1 MQIEVFSIPMEGD
14 NEATEQLNRFLR
26 AHKVLCIEKAPV
38 IANGRQYWSVCVEY
52 LPRRP
57 GAAPANSA
65 ATASFEKA
73 KVDYRQVLSSAEF
86 SRFSKLRQLRKRLAE
101 SESQPLYALFTNA
114 QLAEMAQKVPK
125 SKAALGAV
133 AGVGEAKLERYAD
146 ALLGL
151 LSSMAGPESVVG
163 ASNGS
168 STGLSAEQGIQPS
181 GVRQHGSAGE
191 SATALAAGSTIADAS
206 PAAPLLESSCS
217 LLLAG
222 AD

>member
-38 IANGRQYWSVCVEY
+38 VANGRQYWSVCVEF

-57 GAAPANSA
+57 GAAPANPA
-65 ATASFEKA
+65 AAGNFEKT
-73 KVDYRQVLSSAEF
+73 KVDYRQVLTSAEF
-86 SRFSKLRQLRKRLAE
+86 SRFSKLRQLRKRLAD

-125 SKAALGAV
+125 SKAALSTV

-151 LSSMAGPESVVG
+151 LSSMAGPEAPIDAMSGNG
-163 ASNGS
+163 ASV
-168 STGLSAEQGIQPS
+168 AAP
-181 GVRQHGSAGE
+181 AGNH
-191 SATALAAGSTIADAS
+191 SNALASRGSPDESTTEIASGALRPEACDVD
-206 PAAPLLESSCS
+206 PARDSGTMLV
-217 LLLAG
+217 LAG